1 MPSRPGAVWPETPAR
16 TMFDSIRKHQRI
28 LQFIL
33 LLLIFPAFVFF
44 GVSGYDNFL
53 SDEDSVAKVDGVKI
67 SRQEYDQ
74 AMRRQLDQ
82 LRQVLGDQVDAR
94 MLDTPAARNEVLDGL
109 ISQRVLQLESAQRH
123 LAVSDGKLRSSILE
137 IPGLKGPDGRFDME
151 RYQTLLKAQGLNEG
165 MFESQ
170 LRRDLSMQILPEA
183 ASQSAFLPKAVV
195 TRMILLQE
203 ETREVR
209 ELVVKPA
216 DYLDKV
222 KVSDEQLKKFYAD
235 NSRDFETR
243 ESAKVEYLVLS
254 ADELASQLTLTE
266 DELRGYYA
274 QNKARYATPE
284 QRQASHILIKLEPGA
299 NEAARKAAL
308 DKAKALAGQ
317 ARSSADFAALAKAQ
331 SQDPGSAGQGGDL
344 GLFSRESMV
353 KPFADA
359 AFAMKVGD
367 ISDPVESEFGV
378 HVIKLTA
385 IQPGAEKPFE
395 AVRSAI
401 ETELKRQQAGKR
413 FVEAAEAFT
422 NLVYEQSDSLKPAAE
437 RFKLKI
443 QTADALERVPSASA
457 TAKQAL
463 TNPKLLAALFSP
475 DSIKSK
481 RNTEAVEVGG
491 NTLVSARIVDH
502 FPAQKKPFE
511 TVRADVLTRYT
522 AQESRRLARE
532 AGEARLK
539 ALQGG
544 EAPGGGLSEP
554 RTVARSGAPQV
565 PPDALEPVYRVPAGK
580 LPAWVGVALSDGS
593 YGLYQVLKATPPS
606 AETIAK
612 QRPQYESQL
621 IQVAAQQDFSSY
633 LEGLKARSKITKN
646 ELKINDK
653 PQESR

>member
-1 MPSRPGAVWPETPAR
+1 
-16 TMFDSIRKHQRI
+16 MFDSIRKHQRI

-44 GVSGYDNFL
+44 GVSGYDSFL
-53 SDEDSVAKVDGVKI
+53 SDDDSVAKVGGVKVT
-67 SRQEYDQ
+67 RQEFDQ
-74 AMRRQLDQ
+74 ATRRQLDQ
-82 LRQVLGDQVDAR
+82 LRQVLGDQIDAR

-109 ISQRVLQLESAQRH
+109 ISQRVLQIESAERH
-123 LAVSDGKLRSSILE
+123 LVVSDSKLRNSILE

-165 MFESQ
+165 LFENQ
-170 LRRDLSMQILPEA
+170 LRRDLTMQILPDA
-183 ASQSAFLPKAVV
+183 ASQSAFMPKAVV
-195 TRMILLQE
+195 TRLILLQE

-209 ELVVKPA
+209 ELVIKPA
-216 DYLDKV
+216 DFIDKV
-222 KVSDEQLKKFYAD
+222 KVSDEQLKKFYTD
-235 NSRDFETR
+235 NTREFETR
-243 ESAKVEYLVLS
+243 ESAKIEYLTLS
-254 ADELASQLTLTE
+254 ADELAKQVALSD
-266 DELRGYYA
+266 DELRGYYT

-299 NEAARKAAL
+299 GDEQRKAAL
-308 DKAKALAGQ
+308 EKAKALAGQ
-317 ARSSADFAALAKAQ
+317 ARSAADFAALAKAQ
-331 SQDPGSAGQGGDL
+331 SQDPGSAAQGGDL

-367 ISDPVESEFGV
+367 ISDPVESEFGF

-385 IQPGAEKPFE
+385 IQPGAEKPLE
-395 AVRSAI
+395 SVRAAI

-413 FVEAAEAFT
+413 FTEAAEAFT

-437 RFKLKI
+437 RFKLAI
-443 QTADALERVPSASA
+443 QTVDALERVPAGGA
-457 TAKQAL
+457 AQKPAL

-481 RNTEAVEVGG
+481 RNTEAVEIGG
-491 NTLVSARIVDH
+491 NTLVSARIVEH
-502 FPAQKKPFE
+502 YPAQKKPFE
-511 TVRADVLTRYT
+511 TVRADVLTRFT

-544 EAPGGGLSEP
+544 EAAGNGLSEA
-554 RTVARSGAPQV
+554 RTVARSGAPQI
-565 PPDALEPVYRVPAGK
+565 PPDALEPVYRAPAAK
-580 LPAWVGVALSDGS
+580 LPTWVGVSLSDGS
-593 YGLYQVLKATPPS
+593 YGLYQVLKASPPT

-621 IQVAAQQDFSSY
+621 VQTASQQDFSNY
-633 LEGLKARSKITKN
+633 LDSLKARAKITKF
-646 ELKINDK
+646 EPKITDK
-653 PQESR
+653 AQEPR